1 MNPEQLQA
9 IRARLDAATPH
20 PWSIRRWKGD
30 DELITNAPTDLR
42 ALLAEVE
49 RLTTREE
56 SLVKQSV
63 AQIGLI
69 GRLQEKVEWQRAVIQ
84 PLSESQE
91 RLAAELKQMRAEVER
106 LTHNLVQ
113 TERHA
118 QIIENSN
125 KLLEAKVNAVG
136 ELLSENGC
144 DCDCECVGYS
154 APHGPDCEPCLACR
168 IDSTIGSK

>member
-1 MNPEQLQA
+1 MTTEQLQA
-9 IRARLDAATPH
+9 IRARLDAATPG
-20 PWSIRRWKGD
+20 PWHLESPFPTRFIMASEDDCVAELIGPWDSGDIKFERRWRGD
-30 DELITNAPTDLR
+30 AALIANAPTDLR
-42 ALLAEVE
+42 ALLD
-49 RLTTREE
+49 
-56 SLVKQSV
+56 
-63 AQIGLI
+63 
-69 GRLQEKVEWQRAVIQ
+69 
-84 PLSESQE
+84 
-91 RLAAELKQMRAEVER
+91 EVER

-144 DCDCECVGYS
+144 DCDCECAGYS

-168 IDSTIGSK
+168 IDKLLLSGKEL